1 MPGVPTVRTGCQN
14 DLNDKRERNWDD
26 EVIDLL
32 DNEYQDWRHPLRTY
46 MVPCVF
52 PCKERELNDGEQTE
66 KTFFDLLQGFGESR
80 SEKMFVIHSY
90 NFAELISEW
99 NKKSKRREE
108 KWLIGEHDFVVIHH
122 QRGIIFFQVTESIM

>member
-1 MPGVPTVRTGCQN
+1 MLGVSTVRTGCQN

-32 DNEYQDWRHPLRTY
+32 DNEYQDWRHPSRTY

-52 PCKERELNDGEQTE
+52 PCIKRKLNDGEKTE
-66 KTFFDLLQGFGESR
+66 KTFFELLQGFGESR
-80 SEKMFVIHSY
+80 SEGMFVVHSY

-99 NKKSKRREE
+99 NEKSIRREE

-122 QRGIIFFQVTESIM
+122 QLGIIYFQVTESIM

>member
-1 MPGVPTVRTGCQN
+1 MLGVPTVRTGCQN

-32 DNEYQDWRHPLRTY
+32 DNEYQDWKKPPRTY

-52 PCKERELNDGEQTE
+52 PCKKRELNDGEKTE

-99 NKKSKRREE
+99 NKNSKRGEE

-122 QRGIIFFQVTESIM
+122 QKGIIFFQVTESIM